1 MFLRNLLLVK
11 EIQKKPYFSSE
22 TQCPTTQETLE
33 TLNRSKLHYLSGVH
47 APSFFL
53 VAYRIL
59 LEHLLPGIYSGFI
72 ALLSDNSVVLTGQSY
87 YPLYEMSVLRA
98 VYEILVPV
106 ERKMELRQAVIQSGI
121 IASVGKYTM
130 PWIIDRAVS
139 VLLLTNLRA
148 PQKGHVI
155 LKNISAN
162 LLIQCILFKVS
173 LSPFFFISYS
183 FLL

>member
-1 MFLRNLLLVK
+1 
-11 EIQKKPYFSSE
+11 
-22 TQCPTTQETLE
+22 
-33 TLNRSKLHYLSGVH
+33 
-47 APSFFL
+47 
-53 VAYRIL
+53 
-59 LEHLLPGIYSGFI
+59 
-72 ALLSDNSVVLTGQSY
+72 
-87 YPLYEMSVLRA
+87 MSVLKA

-162 LLIQCILFKVS
+162 LLIPRILFRVS
-173 LSPFFFISYS
+173 LSPVFFISYS
-183 FLL
+183 FFIMINDQRFNDNNSNGVLKKKKKKGEKTMRLSCLLFCKCNAFWKDFTPFVSKMLPCLSCLKNLVLNQSQLICLGSESP

>member
-1 MFLRNLLLVK
+1 
-11 EIQKKPYFSSE
+11 
-22 TQCPTTQETLE
+22 
-33 TLNRSKLHYLSGVH
+33 
-47 APSFFL
+47 
-53 VAYRIL
+53 
-59 LEHLLPGIYSGFI
+59 
-72 ALLSDNSVVLTGQSY
+72 
-87 YPLYEMSVLRA
+87 MSVLRA

-162 LLIQCILFKVS
+162 LLIPRTPFQVS
-173 LSPFFFISYS
+173 LSPFSLHLILFFIMINDQQFNDNSDGVLNQKKEKTDEAVLPA
-183 FLL
+183 LLQV

>member
-1 MFLRNLLLVK
+1 
-11 EIQKKPYFSSE
+11 
-22 TQCPTTQETLE
+22 
-33 TLNRSKLHYLSGVH
+33 
-47 APSFFL
+47 
-53 VAYRIL
+53 
-59 LEHLLPGIYSGFI
+59 
-72 ALLSDNSVVLTGQSY
+72 
-87 YPLYEMSVLRA
+87 MSVLKA

-162 LLIQCILFKVS
+162 LLIPRILFRVS

-183 FLL
+183 FFIMINDQRFNDNNSDGVLNIKNKKKGKTMRLSCLLFCKCNTFWKDFTSFVSKMLPRLYI

>member
-1 MFLRNLLLVK
+1 
-11 EIQKKPYFSSE
+11 
-22 TQCPTTQETLE
+22 
-33 TLNRSKLHYLSGVH
+33 
-47 APSFFL
+47 
-53 VAYRIL
+53 
-59 LEHLLPGIYSGFI
+59 
-72 ALLSDNSVVLTGQSY
+72 
-87 YPLYEMSVLRA
+87 MSVLRA

-148 PQKGHVI
+148 PQKKHVI

-162 LLIQCILFKVS
+162 LLIPRIPFQVS
-173 LSPFFFISYS
+173 LSPIFLHLILF

>member
-1 MFLRNLLLVK
+1 
-11 EIQKKPYFSSE
+11 
-22 TQCPTTQETLE
+22 
-33 TLNRSKLHYLSGVH
+33 
-47 APSFFL
+47 
-53 VAYRIL
+53 
-59 LEHLLPGIYSGFI
+59 
-72 ALLSDNSVVLTGQSY
+72 
-87 YPLYEMSVLRA
+87 MSVLKA

-139 VLLLTNLRA
+139 VLLLTNLRV

-162 LLIQCILFKVS
+162 LLIPHILFRVS

-183 FLL
+183 FFYYDKRSAI